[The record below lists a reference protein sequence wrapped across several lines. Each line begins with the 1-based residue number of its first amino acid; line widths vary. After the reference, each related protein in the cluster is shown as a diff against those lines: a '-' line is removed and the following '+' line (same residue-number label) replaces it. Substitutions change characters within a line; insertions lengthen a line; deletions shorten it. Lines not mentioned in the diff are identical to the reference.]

1 MGETFCFPLKQHIGA
16 QAAPTIVKGDT
27 VVRGQLIAY
36 KEENCLGANIY
47 SSVSG
52 VVTEVTD
59 NSIQIE
65 ADESQDKGYKKLT
78 ATEPLALIE
87 EAGIVGLGGAGF
99 PTYAKLSKPFTDDG
113 VVIVNA
119 AECEPV
125 LNHNIRAIEENPA
138 QLVRG
143 LEITM
148 DVVNAKRGIIAIKKD
163 PYKGD

>member
-59 NSIQIE
+59 NSILIE
-65 ADESQDKGYKKLT
+65 ADEGQDKSYKKLT

-87 EAGIVGLGGAGF
+87 EAGIVGLG
-99 PTYAKLSKPFTDDG
+99 
-113 VVIVNA
+113 
-119 AECEPV
+119 
-125 LNHNIRAIEENPA
+125 
-138 QLVRG
+138 
-143 LEITM
+143 
-148 DVVNAKRGIIAIKKD
+148 
-163 PYKGD
+163 